1 MGFSG
6 GGSNVLLPHT
16 HDGTVSQDG
25 GPLDFSNVTQAQLNS
40 GDTTFS
46 DGAHLQQLAIG
57 NPADVLTVSGGNLP
71 SWVAPAGPG
80 ASAWEILGQVTL
92 GVASGS
98 IGVFWGAADVKDFL
112 QIYAWTLDGS
122 GGAIRRYL
130 CFSGD
135 GLTYDVGTNYA
146 TQFSTSFGAA
156 TSATGATGIAGSDN
170 GSAFET
176 IEVCCP
182 DIAQSKLAIRHG
194 CINTNN
200 SSGTAPTNRQMFGK
214 WANITQNIRGVQLN
228 QGGGAG
234 TYGVGSGL
242 IVLGTD
248 L

>member
-1 MGFSG
+1 MGDENSLQG
-6 GGSNVLLPHT
+6 R
-16 HDGTVSQDG
+16 
-25 GPLDFSNVTQAQLNS
+25 TQAHKHESASSTGGFLETGLTGITNLSNGSMVYGDASEIVTELN
-40 GDTTFS
+40 
-46 DGAHLQQLAIG
+46 AG
-57 NPADVLTVSGGNLP
+57 NLNDVLTMGATLP
-71 SWVAPAGPG
+71 SWVAPAGTS
-80 ASAWEILGQVTL
+80 SAWEILAQTTL

-135 GLTYDVGTNYA
+135 GLTYDVGNNYA
-146 TQFSTSFGAA
+146 TQFSSSFGAA

-176 IEVCCP
+176 IEVCCA

-194 CINTNN
+194 TVNTNN
-200 SSGTAPTNRQMFGK
+200 SAATAPTNRQMFGK